1 MDYPPPS
8 VPVPLIIVF
17 TKYDKLV
24 DREDMNFDESQREEL
39 SEDVISNQIKGKAS
53 LAFIEEC
60 IAPLKKRLGSQIPP
74 YKEVSGK
81 CACYSC
87 LSISESDSLWPV
99 EEGFEDTI
107 LDLVGLTFDS
117 VNKHVAAAA
126 SIVSAIAQKINPEV
140 KIAGSIA

>member
-1 MDYPPPS
+1 
-8 VPVPLIIVF
+8 VPLIVVF

-24 DREDMNFDESQREEL
+24 DREDMKFNESQREEL
-39 SEDVISNQIKGKAS
+39 SEDAISDKIKRKAS
-53 LAFIEEC
+53 LAFTEEC

-81 CACYSC
+81 CACFSC
-87 LSISESDSLWPV
+87 LIISYTDLFWLV
-99 EEGFEDTI
+99 GEGFENTV

-117 VNKHVAAAA
+117 VNKHVATVA